1 MAILDDRPV
10 SRVEVNPRPGVDTA
24 AWPYTIPA
32 VRQLREEGLDL
43 APATV
48 LVGPN
53 GSGKS
58 TIVEAIAMAFGLSG
72 EGGSVHARHATRPSE
87 SPLWQDLVL
96 ARRGGSRWGYFL
108 RAESMHGLFT
118 YLERDAGGAG
128 ELHAR
133 SHGESFID
141 VVLSRFDSPGLYLLD
156 EPESALSFDSSLALL
171 AHLLDLLRPGG
182 RQVIM
187 ATHSPVLA
195 ALPGA
200 EILELGAEGF
210 HRTSWEDLPMV
221 DHYRRFLAGPERYL
235 RHLA

>member
-1 MAILDDRPV
+1 MTLLDGRPV

-72 EGGSVHARHATRPSE
+72 EGGSIHARHATRPSE

-96 ARRGGSRWGYFL
+96 ARSGGKRWGYFL
-108 RAESMHGLFT
+108 RAESMHGLLT
-118 YLERDAGGAG
+118 YLERDAGDG
-128 ELHAR
+128 EGLHAR

-156 EPESALSFDSSLALL
+156 EPESALSFDSSLSLL
-171 AHLLDLLRPGG
+171 SHLLDLLREGG
-182 RQVIM
+182 RQVVM
-187 ATHSPVLA
+187 ATHSPILA

-200 EILELGAEGF
+200 VVLELDEEGF
-210 HRTSWEDLPMV
+210 RRTTWEDRPMV

-235 RHLA
+235 RHLG